1 MRLRTLIATLAPF
14 AVFACTIK
22 EVPPS
27 NNPTTAG
34 TPVAATPTVAPTDTT
49 TTTTTAATG
58 GPITGPTST
67 GTATSGMV
75 GGPMTAKNIAAM
87 SKANSFGQPQPF
99 KGAIEGQV
107 FDIPPTT
114 TVLPNSFNTM
124 IPFTTLYSQ
133 SWNIPDHDF
142 QEGFPGIEKN
152 RVEWF
157 AIHWDGTVMV
167 TKAGSYDFRL
177 VSDDGA
183 RLFIDDVLAVNNDG
197 LHSAKSAAGHATLTA
212 GPHHMVLDY
221 FQGPK
226 WRIALQ
232 LFVKGANMPEKPLT
246 SSF

>member
-1 MRLRTLIATLAPF
+1 MRLRSLVTLGPF
-14 AVFACTIK
+14 ALPLALYVGCTIK
-22 EVPPS
+22 EMPPS
-27 NNPTTAG
+27 NNPGAPAA
-34 TPVAATPTVAPTDTT
+34 PVAATPTVAPTDT
-49 TTTTTAATG
+49 AA
-58 GPITGPTST
+58 PTST
-67 GTATSGMV
+67 AIAGPTPTATSGLV
-75 GGPMTAKNIAAM
+75 NPNTVKAISAMT
-87 SKANSFGQPQPF
+87 KANSFGQPQPF
-99 KGAIEGQV
+99 NGAVAGQV
-107 FDIPPTT
+107 YDIPPTT
-114 TVLPNSFNTM
+114 TALPSFAGM
-124 IPFTTLYSQ
+124 QPFTTVYSQ
-133 SWNIPDHDF
+133 SWNIADHDF

-157 AIHWDGTVMV
+157 AIHWDGTIMV

-183 RLFIDDVLAVNNDG
+183 RMFIDDVLAVNNDG

-232 LFVKGANMPEKPLT
+232 LFVKGANAMEKPLT